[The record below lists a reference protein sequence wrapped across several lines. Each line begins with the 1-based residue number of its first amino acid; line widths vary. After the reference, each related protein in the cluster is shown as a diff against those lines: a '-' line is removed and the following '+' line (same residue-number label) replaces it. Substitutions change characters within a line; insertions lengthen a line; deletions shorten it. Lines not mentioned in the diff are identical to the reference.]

1 MQHIASLIQSAL
13 DSNGPGNEIGRL
25 PRAIPRPRTRTL
37 TDLFGKEAWSSK
49 GTDAERQA
57 VGASQATV
65 ELYRVAAELA
75 RGVAL
80 ARSLPDLSERQ
91 LAAIARAERAA
102 RITAAA
108 YEAAWLVHLS
118 VPCKESLT

>member
-37 TDLFGKEAWSSK
+37 TDLFGKECWGSK
-49 GTDAERQA
+49 GTDSERQA

-65 ELYRVAAELA
+65 ELYRAAVEASQFLAVAKAFNVGKRAGKLLQGAEY
-75 RGVAL
+75 
-80 ARSLPDLSERQ
+80 
-91 LAAIARAERAA
+91 AA

-108 YEAAWLVHLS
+108 YEAAWLVHIT
-118 VPCKESLT
+118 VPCKESLA